1 VLPTQE
7 YDPHRSTAC
16 FHRCSVP
23 PSCRPA
29 NLRVLS
35 MVALRITILALV
47 TTISSVAQSPTT
59 GTRIS
64 PEAQAVELAQP
75 APSAKAS
82 AVGLIP
88 GPNTDSIISPDD
100 VLDVYIVDVPELS
113 RQYRVSPAGKVQVPL
128 LTSPILAAG
137 GSVTQFAEAIA
148 DELRKN
154 GLVNNPHVTVSIA
167 SSRLQ
172 SVAITGAVRR
182 PQIYPI
188 FGATTLLDI
197 LSQAEG
203 LTEDAGNSVIIARG
217 ELGPHQNRD
226 VKQSTVT
233 VDLKR
238 LLESS
243 DARDNV
249 MIYPGDRLTVPRA
262 GVVYVVGAVNKP
274 GGFVLKS
281 PGEGLTVLQ
290 ALALAEYLTSTAVG
304 SKAEVIRV
312 DQSGPGGRKRL
323 PVDLKRILAGK
334 AEDRVLRA
342 NDILFVPQSTGAKA
356 FRRGLE
362 AVLQT
367 ASGAV
372 IYRTR

>member
-1 VLPTQE
+1 ML
-7 YDPHRSTAC
+7 
-16 FHRCSVP
+16 
-23 PSCRPA
+23 
-29 NLRVLS
+29 
-35 MVALRITILALV
+35 ALTIAILALV
-47 TTISSVAQSPTT
+47 TTIDSVAQSQTA
-59 GTRIS
+59 GSRIS
-64 PEAQAVELAQP
+64 PEDERVELAQP
-75 APSAKAS
+75 APSALPA
-82 AVGLIP
+82 AAGLAP
-88 GPNTDSIISPDD
+88 GPNTDTIISPDD

-113 RQYRVSPAGKVQVPL
+113 RQYRVSPAGKVQLPL
-128 LTSPILAAG
+128 LTTPIVAAG
-137 GSVTQFAEAIA
+137 SSVTQFAETIA
-148 DELRKN
+148 NELRKN

-167 SSRLQ
+167 FSRLQ
-172 SVAITGAVRR
+172 SVAITGAVKR

-217 ELGPHQNRD
+217 ELGPRENHD
-226 VKQSTVT
+226 VKQSPVT

-243 DARDNV
+243 DSRDNV

-281 PGEGLTVLQ
+281 PGEGVTVLQ

-312 DQSGPGGRKRL
+312 DQSGPGGRKQL
-323 PVDLKRILAGK
+323 PVDLKKILTGK
-334 AEDRVLRA
+334 AEDPVLQA

-367 ASGAV
+367 ASGAA